1 MGADVVVD
9 TEVGGDL
16 DRRTGDPQFDLG
28 DRHLEIRARARKLA
42 ALVEEFAEEADASS
56 VLHER
61 TRSALAESG
70 LVGHVVPAA
79 YGGFSETLDP
89 LAITVIREALMYSSA
104 HLDSLFGVQGIGSYT
119 LTIGGRD
126 ELREHWLPRVV
137 SLEAV
142 AAIALTEPGVGS
154 DLRAVATVI
163 EPVPGGLRVRGRK
176 SFITNGGAASF
187 YCVLGREGEGYSMVL
202 VPADAPGLRVVPGD
216 DLIAPH
222 ILGELEFDDVVV
234 PEANRLGVPGKAFSL
249 MLQALAVFRVSVAGS
264 AVGLAQAALDEAL
277 AHARSREQFGAPL
290 IEIGAVSQS
299 LALCWAEVETARAMA
314 YRAASL
320 ARADP
325 LAHLDYSSIAKIS
338 ATEAAGRVVDRCVQV
353 MGRFGLVRGTKI
365 ERLYRNARPLRIYE
379 GATEVLLDSLARRL
393 RKGPK

>member
-1 MGADVVVD
+1 MDVD
-9 TEVGGDL
+9 TRVDL
-16 DRRTGDPQFDLG
+16 DVAAPVFDLG
-28 DRHLEIRARARKLA
+28 EHHLQIQAKARALTA
-42 ALVEEFAEEADASS
+42 QVDAMADEADASS
-56 VLHER
+56 VLHEGMR
-61 TRSALAESG
+61 VALRDSG
-70 LVGHVVPAA
+70 LVGHAVPAA
-79 YGGFSETLDP
+79 YGGCSATLDP
-89 LAITVIREALMYSSA
+89 LAITVIREALMYGSA

-119 LTIGGRD
+119 LAVGGQE
-126 ELREHWLPRVV
+126 ELKEYWLPRVV
-137 SLEAV
+137 SLDAI

-154 DLRAVATVI
+154 DLRAVTTVI
-163 EPVPGGLRVRGRK
+163 EQVAGGLRIHGRK

-202 VPADAPGLRVVPGD
+202 VPADAPGLRIRAGD

-222 ILGELEFDDVVV
+222 ILGELEFDNVIV
-234 PEANRLGVPGKAFSL
+234 PASHRLGVPGKAFSL

-290 IEIGAVSQS
+290 IELGSVSQA

-320 ARADP
+320 ARTDP
-325 LAHLDYSSIAKIS
+325 LANLDLSSIAKIS

-353 MGRFGLVRGTKI
+353 MGRFGLVRGSKI

-393 RKGPK
+393 CKGPKS